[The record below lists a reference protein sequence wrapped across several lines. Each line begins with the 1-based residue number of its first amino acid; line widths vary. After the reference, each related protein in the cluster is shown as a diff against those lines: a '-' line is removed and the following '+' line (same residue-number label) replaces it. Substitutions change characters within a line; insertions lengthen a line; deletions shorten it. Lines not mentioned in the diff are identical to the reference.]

1 MESAE
6 LLLANATTVN
16 AQSVNTTS
24 TNRTGVITNTYS
36 KEEFRSKFSGKL
48 VIIRSPKSGKLFL
61 AEEGKSGSIAAIS
74 SKCDLSKP
82 YHVIE
87 ITDGSNVIYS
97 VCNIAEDNKVC
108 DF

>member
-1 MESAE
+1 MEQAE
-6 LLLANATTVN
+6 LLLAKATTVN
-16 AQSVNTTS
+16 ANTVTN
-24 TNRTGVITNTYS
+24 NRTGEITRTFS
-36 KEEFRSKFSGKL
+36 KEEFKAKFTSKL
-48 VIIRSPKSGKLFL
+48 IIVRNPNTGKLFL

-74 SKCDLSKP
+74 SKCDLKKP

-97 VCNIAEDNKVC
+97 VCNIAEDNKVM